1 MLAAVRGGRLWEVRY
16 RRPVLAFV
24 LGAIALTA
32 ALGLY
37 AVLVP
42 DFGDLQAKILGTSAS
57 ISGASILVLA
67 CMPALERRLYLPV
80 PLLGAAASV
89 LAFAL
94 IVIGIWSEPSHDAYW
109 KTMGTTLVVGV
120 WGALVSLLALAPLL
134 PRFRWT
140 FFAAA
145 GLTLLL
151 AFLGVAQMWSEQDSE
166 VFGRVIGGVA
176 VLAAAFV
183 VTVPVLSRAG
193 RSETTA
199 VTTPATFCPR
209 CGRKLDPG
217 TGSEGPCP
225 GCSAR
230 FQVRFH

>member
-1 MLAAVRGGRLWEVRY
+1 MRY

-37 AVLVP
+37 AVAFP
-42 DFGDLQAKILGTSAS
+42 DFGELQAKILGTSAS
-57 ISGASILVLA
+57 VSGASVLVLA

-80 PLLGAAASV
+80 PPLGAAASV
-89 LAFAL
+89 VAFAL

-109 KTMGTTLVVGV
+109 KTMGSALILAV

-151 AFLGVAQMWSEQDSE
+151 ALLGVAAMWSEPDSE
-166 VFGRVIGGVA
+166 VFGRVVGGVA

-193 RSETTA
+193 RPEVGTKTMP
-199 VTTPATFCPR
+199 VGFCPH
-209 CGRKLDPG
+209 CGSKLEAQGGED
-217 TGSEGPCP
+217 GSCP
-225 GCSAR
+225 ECGAR
-230 FQVRFH
+230 FQVRYLS